1 MVDTPKEL
9 RPNSG
14 LVYPP
19 HNHKNF
25 EQYFCERFISEG
37 IETNL
42 EYIPVLW
49 TNFYVENGFGT
60 KNLHII
66 QSFIDSLD
74 KKKSYFTVV
83 QYDDNI
89 LNNLD
94 GLDVKI
100 FNLSG
105 KGAHIDKCYDIPCI
119 CTPPPNL
126 KNYERKEIFASF
138 IGRMTNSL
146 RFDLVKSLSGNPK
159 YVIEQSSAGT
169 DYHNYNSFRETM
181 AKSLFS
187 LCPRGYGPTSFRVCE
202 ALQSGSIPVIINDD
216 EEHKPFFDEIDLEDF
231 AVVLKSEQIPN
242 LDQILSSID
251 ESRILTYQQNGRN
264 IYSRYYEFSSCFD
277 RIIEKVNR

>member
-89 LNNLD
+89 INKLD
-94 GLDVKI
+94 GLDIKI

-105 KGAHIDKCYDIPCI
+105 KGAHIDKCYDIPLI

-126 KNYERKEIFASF
+126 KHYERKEIFASF

-146 RFDLVKSLSGNPK
+146 RSDLVRSLSGNPK

-169 DYHNYNSFRETM
+169 DYHNYNSFREIM

-202 ALQSGSIPVIINDD
+202 ALQSGSIPVIISDH
-216 EEHKPFFDEIDLEDF
+216 EEHRPFFDEIDLEDF
-231 AVVLKSEQIPN
+231 SVVLKSEQISN
-242 LDQILSSID
+242 LDQILSGID
-251 ESRILTYQQNGRN
+251 ESRILTYQQNGSN
-264 IYSRYYEFSSCFD
+264 FYGRYYEFSSCFD